1 MVYKQGCTDKELVKR
16 IQRVVGCSPVDGIWG
31 AKTTEAVKV
40 WQKAQGL
47 VDDGLVGPAT
57 LAKMGVAPSSIIG
70 IQHGKLFLKKSKR
83 RIDYIAVHC
92 TATPE
97 GVDKS
102 VQKIREEHIAQ
113 GWSDIGYHYVIT
125 RDGKIHPGRD
135 VDLVGSH
142 VAGYNSNSI
151 GVVYVG
157 GLEYKPGVA
166 YNKLQP
172 KDTRTAAQKEALVS
186 LLRDLRRLYPNAKI
200 QGHRDFPK
208 VNKACPSFD
217 AKKEYSCI

>member
-40 WQKAQGL
+40 WQKAHGL

-125 RDGKIHPGRD
+125 RDGKIYPGRD

-217 AKKEYSCI
+217 AKKEYSNL